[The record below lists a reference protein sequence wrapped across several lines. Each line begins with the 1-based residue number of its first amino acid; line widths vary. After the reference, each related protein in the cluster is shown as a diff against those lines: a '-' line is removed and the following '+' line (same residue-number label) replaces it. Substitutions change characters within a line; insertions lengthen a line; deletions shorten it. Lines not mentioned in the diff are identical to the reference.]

1 MFTKNFYQALRAQAN
16 NSSIYYYQFTKT
28 TNATERTSF
37 SPFLGAYLGSIQTGY
52 TNKGGVV
59 FGEGTEPPTYE
70 DYKLAGTPI
79 TGITATVTHNNK
91 HDATELEY
99 VYTITN
105 GNSYAITI
113 AEIGIVTS
121 GYCLL
126 ERSLLDNPVTI
137 PAGGIGQ
144 VTYRINLGN
153 MV

>member
-16 NSSIYYYQFTKT
+16 QASARYYRFTKVTNT
-28 TNATERTSF
+28 TELTSF
-37 SPFLGAYLGSIQTGY
+37 APALGVFLGSIQTGY

-70 DYKLAGTPI
+70 DYKLSGTPI
-79 TGITATVTHNNK
+79 TGINATVTNNNK
-91 HDATELEY
+91 NEATELEY

-105 GNSYAITI
+105 GNSEAITI

-121 GYCLL
+121 GYYLL
-126 ERSLLDNPVTI
+126 ERSLLDTPITI